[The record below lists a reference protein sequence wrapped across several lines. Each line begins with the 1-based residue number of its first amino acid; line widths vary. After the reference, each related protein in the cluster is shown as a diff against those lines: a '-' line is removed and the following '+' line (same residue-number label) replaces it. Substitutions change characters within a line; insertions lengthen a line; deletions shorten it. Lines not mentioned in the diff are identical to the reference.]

1 MKRLMVAAC
10 AAVLG
15 IGASA
20 VQAQHLP
27 AFCDTEIWTP
37 PAYFLCPSEY
47 VELVAVEHD
56 KMFERNAQCPE
67 TQHLLGLLRPEVM
80 PEGGCAASSMAGWA
94 LPRETNPTGTEAVL
108 RAEIMK
114 HVIRPCYGVAVERY
128 GMAEDGNHDEMV
140 EMLIIVQAAAAEELI
155 AMILP
160 TITRQPD
167 ESARRVYY
175 ALGRQSC
182 VESLG
187 S

>member
-10 AAVLG
+10 AIVSG

-20 VQAQHLP
+20 VRAQHLP

-47 VELVAVEHD
+47 VELEPAGHD
-56 KMFERNAQCPE
+56 AMFERNGQCPE
-67 TQHLLGLLRPEVM
+67 TGHTLGLLRPEVV
-80 PEGGCAASSMAGWA
+80 PEGGCAASSMAGWT
-94 LPRETNPTGTEAVL
+94 LPTESNAAGTETVL
-108 RAEIMK
+108 RAEIMQ

-140 EMLIIVQAAAAEELI
+140 EVLIVVQTTTTEEFI
-155 AMILP
+155 ETILP
-160 TITRQPD
+160 AIASQPD
-167 ESARRVYY
+167 ESSRKDYY
-175 ALGRQSC
+175 DLGRQAC
-182 VESLG
+182 IESLG

>member
-1 MKRLMVAAC
+1 MRMVVAGLVALVVS
-10 AAVLG
+10 AG
-15 IGASA
+15 ISA
-20 VQAQHLP
+20 QDHLP
-27 AFCDTEIWTP
+27 EFCDTDIWMP

-47 VELVAVEHD
+47 VELELAGED
-56 KMFERNAQCPE
+56 TMFERNGQCPE
-67 TQHLLGLLRPEVM
+67 TGFTLGLLRLEVM
-80 PEGGCAASSMAGWA
+80 PEGGCAASSTTGWS
-94 LPRETNPTGTEAVL
+94 LPKETDPGGTEAVL

-128 GMAEDGNHDEMV
+128 GMAEDGNHDEVV
-140 EMLIIVQAAAAEELI
+140 EMLLVVQAATAEDLI
-155 AMILP
+155 ETILP

-167 ESARRVYY
+167 ESARRDYY